1 MKTMKKKCSACLCLV
16 LACLMMTTIVPAF
29 SMDVQAATSIN
40 VSNGQVGADTNMYS
54 RLYMG
59 TNVSYNGKFG
69 NAFRMEAGQ
78 KVSIGDLFYFSTG
91 NGTQISAAQVK
102 GTTYTN
108 SNKSVASISAKG
120 VFTAK
125 KPGEAVVTVRS
136 KGNVKSCFIQ
146 IVKKGA
152 LKMNASKYKKL
163 HDYAK
168 KLSSYQSKKITAKN
182 GYAVANL
189 WSGLQ
194 EAASADRNMYA
205 TGFYQN
211 NKAKGTYFNTKYT
224 GCADLVEPKLVELN
238 GNHKLNQY
246 IHSNN
251 PRRANNK
258 NHFEVSKV
266 TGKKNT
272 RVVTVTLKK
281 KVTADQILALKYNN
295 SSDSYIKND
304 KQAVFY
310 MWVTEAKTGYR
321 YRAEACATQGSNK
334 LILRTNYLKLKKG
347 TTYRVAD
354 INSRY
359 NPAYNW
365 TKNKTFK
372 VK

>member
-1 MKTMKKKCSACLCLV
+1 MKTMKKKCSAFLCLV
-16 LACLMMTTIVPAF
+16 LACLMMTTIVPTF
-29 SMDVQAATSIN
+29 SMDVQAATNIN
-40 VSNGQVGADTNMYS
+40 VQEVADTNMYS

-59 TNVSYNGKFG
+59 TNVYYNGSSG
-69 NAFRMEAGQ
+69 NAFRIEAGQ
-78 KVSIGDLFYFSTG
+78 KVSIGDLFYFSTDNG
-91 NGTQISAAQVK
+91 NQSAAQVK

-108 SNKSVASISAKG
+108 SNKSIASISAKG

-125 KPGEAVVTVRS
+125 KPGEAVVTVSS

-189 WSGLQ
+189 WSGLK
-194 EAASADRNMYA
+194 EAASADRHMYI
-205 TGFYQN
+205 TGFYTN
-211 NKAKGTYFNTKYT
+211 SSAKGTYFNTKYT

-238 GNHKLNQY
+238 GNHKLDQY
-246 IHSNN
+246 INSNN
-251 PRRANNK
+251 PRLVKNK

-266 TGKKNT
+266 AGTKNT
-272 RVVTVTLKK
+272 KVVTVSLKK
-281 KVTADQILALKYNN
+281 KVTADQILALKYN
-295 SSDSYIKND
+295 SSDSYIQND

-321 YRAEACATQGSNK
+321 YKAEACATQGSNK

-354 INSRY
+354 IDSRY
-359 NPAYNW
+359 GTSHNW

>member
-1 MKTMKKKCSACLCLV
+1 MKTMKKKCSAFLCLV
-16 LACLMMTTIVPAF
+16 LACLMMTTIVPTF

-40 VSNGQVGADTNMYS
+40 VSDRQVGADTNMYS

-59 TNVSYNGKFG
+59 TNVYYNGSFG

-91 NGTQISAAQVK
+91 NGTQTSAAQVK

-108 SNKSVASISAKG
+108 SNQSVASISAKG

-125 KPGEAVVTVRS
+125 KPGEAVVTVSS

-168 KLSSYQSKKITAKN
+168 KLGSYQNKKITAKN
-182 GYAVANL
+182 GYTVANL

-194 EAASADRNMYA
+194 EAINADRHMYS

-211 NKAKGTYFNTKYT
+211 DKAKGTYFNTKYT
-224 GCADLVEPKLVELN
+224 GCADLIEPKLVELT

-246 IHSNN
+246 INSNN
-251 PRRANNK
+251 PCLVKNK

-266 TGKKNT
+266 TGTKNT
-272 RVVTVTLKK
+272 KVVTVTLKK
-281 KVTADQILALKYNN
+281 KVTADQILALKYN
-295 SSDSYIKND
+295 SSDSYIQND

-321 YRAEACATQGSNK
+321 YQAEAFATQGSNK
-334 LILRTNYLKLKKG
+334 LVLRTNYLKLKKG

-359 NPAYNW
+359 NTAYNW